1 VRALVQHRYG
11 SPDVL
16 AIEEVADPVP
26 GSGEVLVRVLA
37 SSVNAR
43 DWHLMR
49 GEPRVARFLDRSVFG
64 NRAPR
69 VRVRGTDFAGV
80 VEAVGS
86 ADSDWHVGDRVF
98 GEADCAIAE
107 RVVAPADHLATIP
120 DGLTFQQAAAL
131 PLAGTTAA
139 LCLDAAGATD
149 GQHILNG
156 ASGGVGTFAVQL
168 ARHRGLHVTAV
179 CSARNTDLVAGL
191 GAQTVIDYRE
201 EDFALRADRYDVV
214 LDLVGNRR
222 LRDLRRV
229 LEPGGTLVLSGG
241 GVSGDGKV
249 IGPLALLARAALF
262 AKLTG
267 TRIVVPQ
274 ATPSAKALEELASLA
289 SEGVIAPVVDRVFPL
304 DRAAE
309 AIRYLETEHAR
320 AKVVI
325 SHDAAAAEVVR

>member
-1 VRALVQHRYG
+1 
-11 SPDVL
+11 
-16 AIEEVADPVP
+16 VP

-98 GEADCAIAE
+98 GEADGAIAD

-139 LCLDAAGATD
+139 LCLDAADPTD
-149 GQHILNG
+149 GQRILVNG

-229 LEPGGTLVLSGG
+229 LGPGGTLVLSGG

-249 IGPLALLARAALF
+249 IGPLALLTRAALF
-262 AKLTG
+262 SKLTG

-274 ATPSAKALEELASLA
+274 ATPSATALEQLAELASA
-289 SEGVIAPVVDRVFPL
+289 GVIAPVVDRVFPL

-325 SHDAAAAEVVR
+325 SHNAAAAEVVR